1 MRATTMSWPNRI
13 RAPSRPSGWSAM
25 DSAST
30 TTGPEYHMT
39 WARPP
44 SLPRRLAGAISA
56 MSVQEAGTSMPTASQ
71 YSPICRSA
79 YRIAP
84 GEHRQVASV
93 PIVSP
98 PATIWAIASGLTP

>member
-1 MRATTMSWPNRI
+1 MSWPNRI

-56 MSVQEAGTSMPTASQ
+56 MSVQEAGTSMPTASPVRTYPKTSIQ
-71 YSPICRSA
+71 VCTAKTIHSRPNTYSSRS
-79 YRIAP
+79 
-84 GEHRQVASV
+84 QV
-93 PIVSP
+93 
-98 PATIWAIASGLTP
+98 